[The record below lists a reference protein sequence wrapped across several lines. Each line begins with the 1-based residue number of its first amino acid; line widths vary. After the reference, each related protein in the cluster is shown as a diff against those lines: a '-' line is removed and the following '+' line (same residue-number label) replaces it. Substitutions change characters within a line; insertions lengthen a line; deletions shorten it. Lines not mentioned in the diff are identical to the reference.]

1 MGRISRYVGE
11 TALRSNSAHDDETM
25 TNAADTEA
33 FRAERRAVL
42 RNMALGVAVSV
53 AVILAGK
60 FVYPPAVPDSDAVP
74 DRLTCYWPWLALM
87 AAPLVIGISY
97 LARYRFRSP
106 EAIDGGDSDDPR
118 YRHARAYLQNTL
130 EQTVLAVMVHLALL
144 ATLPYDW
151 LNLVPVMVLWWVFAR
166 IVFRL
171 AYAHGAAARA
181 FGFAATYYPTVLG
194 LLAVPV
200 LELSRALG

>member
-1 MGRISRYVGE
+1 M
-11 TALRSNSAHDDETM
+11 A
-25 TNAADTEA
+25 TEDPD
-33 FRAERRAVL
+33 FRREQRGVL
-42 RNMALGVAVSV
+42 RGMLAGLAVSV
-53 AVILAGK
+53 VVILVGK

-87 AAPLVIGISY
+87 AAPLVIGISH
-97 LARYRFRSP
+97 LAAYRYRSR
-106 EAIDGGDSDDPR
+106 EAIGGGDSDDPS

-171 AYAHGAAARA
+171 TYALGATARA

-200 LELSRALG
+200 LEIMRALG